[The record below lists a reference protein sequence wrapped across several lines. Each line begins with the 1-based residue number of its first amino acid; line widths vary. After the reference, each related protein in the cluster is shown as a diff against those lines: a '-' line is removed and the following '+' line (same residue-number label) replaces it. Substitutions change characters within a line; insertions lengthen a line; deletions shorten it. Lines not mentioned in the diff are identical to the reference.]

1 MSHSPVTR
9 HDLCVGRLPAQVL
22 HHMEVTFNH
31 FDNGPPPATRLLVT
45 GPGVD
50 LTNRN
55 FTLPLTLVVIC
66 YRLNTEMEV
75 ILTYLDLLLL
85 LELMLSC

>member
-1 MSHSPVTR
+1 
-9 HDLCVGRLPAQVL
+9 
-22 HHMEVTFNH
+22 MEVTFNH
-31 FDNGPPPATRLLVT
+31 LDNGPPPTTRLLVT

-55 FTLPLTLVVIC
+55 FTLPLTLGVIC